1 MLRTDVML
9 EIINIQATTISQLT
23 VENKVLRNAHNDR
36 NNEIVA
42 LRREL
47 DISNSKLN
55 KIVTA

>member
-1 MLRTDVML
+1 MFRTDVML

-23 VENKVLRNAHNDR
+23 VENKALRNAYNDR

-47 DISNSKLN
+47 DISKF
-55 KIVTA
+55 KK